1 MNLPSASLLP
11 VSFPVPSSASFK
23 LVSRPEESNPSEGS
37 RLDGPTTES
46 NNVGI
51 DPILTDKVVDSKAIK
66 TDAEITVKSEQVD
79 AKPTTTTTTTT
90 TGTQSNQQQDY
101 MMLMPSYANNVS
113 RMNFGIIGGQIFTP
127 GSIGVEYSF
136 DNASLS
142 AGFGISPVIGFN
154 NGLMSAIQYQ
164 SSKVTDIKHLSSLA
178 NELDTKFADD
188 GNSNNEADGSN
199 SFDNDKNNNII
210 TDDSNDKSCND
221 SNNCGNNNGK
231 SEEGAIKNL
240 NSLDPADKPLLNK
253 TTNKLKGILLK
264 EGQSKVTKKNV
275 QLPSRRNF
283 LNPALR
289 HLHLDDVFDGKA

>member
-23 LVSRPEESNPSEGS
+23 LVSRSEESNPSEGIE
-37 RLDGPTTES
+37 LNGLTTES

-51 DPILTDKVVDSKAIK
+51 DPILTDKAVDSEPTN
-66 TDAEITVKSEQVD
+66 TDAEIKVKSEQID
-79 AKPTTTTTTTT
+79 AKPNIATTTTP
-90 TGTQSNQQQDY
+90 GTQSNQQQDY

-154 NGLMSAIQYQ
+154 NGLLSAIQYQ
-164 SSKVTDIKHLSSLA
+164 SSKVTDVKHLSSLA
-178 NELDTKFADD
+178 NELDTKFDDD
-188 GNSNNEADGSN
+188 GNSNNEADGN
-199 SFDNDKNNNII
+199 NGFDNDNDRNII
-210 TDDSNDKSCND
+210 TDDSNDKSYND

-231 SEEGAIKNL
+231 SEECAIKNV
-240 NSLDPADKPLLNK
+240 NSLDPVDKSLLNK